1 VTGSSLRRADSE
13 LFLLGTWQGTPLGGS
28 VAARV
33 LGRTGDAVPV
43 TDCAKNLALY
53 RAYHEAVK
61 SGLILS
67 AHDVSEG
74 GLAVTLAEMA
84 FSEVAGLEI
93 DTQVPLF
100 AEPTGC
106 LVIEVAPAHRE
117 ALVSL
122 VAEAGVES
130 VLLGRTTAAHRRLVI
145 RTGAEGV
152 DEPLAELKALWKGS
166 LAAWY

>member
-1 VTGSSLRRADSE
+1 
-13 LFLLGTWQGTPLGGS
+13 
-28 VAARV
+28 
-33 LGRTGDAVPV
+33 
-43 TDCAKNLALY
+43 
-53 RAYHEAVK
+53 
-61 SGLILS
+61 
-67 AHDVSEG
+67 VSEG